1 MEQIKHIKGFGGE
14 IKIYS
19 NHKNFLLAKPSGY
32 VSAKMAKVDLATI
45 AQYEKNEFYYFVDIT
60 GFVIPS
66 PFNLWYIRKFK
77 DLPKLK
83 KYIIITE
90 NPILKMVLKLSRPI
104 IQYTSIINTI
114 EFENLKK
121 ELLSCQMS

>member
-1 MEQIKHIKGFGGE
+1 MEEIKHIKGLGGT

-19 NHKNFLLAKPSGY
+19 NHKNFLLAKPYGY
-32 VSAKMAKVDLATI
+32 VSAKMARIDLETI
-45 AQYEKNEFYYFVDIT
+45 QQYEQNKFYYFVDIT

-66 PFNLWYIRKFK
+66 PLNLWFIRKFK
-77 DLPKLK
+77 DIPKLE

-90 NPILKMVLKLSRPI
+90 NPILKLVLKLSKPI
-104 IQYTSIINTI
+104 IQYSSIINKI

-121 ELLSCQMS
+121 ELL

>member
-1 MEQIKHIKGFGGE
+1 MEKIKHIKGLGGE

-19 NHKNFLLAKPSGY
+19 NHKHFLLARPFGY
-32 VSAKMAKVDLATI
+32 VSAKMAKIDLATI
-45 AQYEKNEFYYFVDIT
+45 AQYEKNKFYYFVDIR

-77 DLPKLK
+77 DLPKLE

-90 NPILKMVLKLSRPI
+90 NPLLKMVLKLSKPI
-104 IQYTSIINTI
+104 IQYSAIINTI

-121 ELLSCQMS
+121 ELLSCQKS